1 MVNNREGLVSVGNVD
16 YVYTTEDNH
25 TEDNKTPGSLHYA
38 IPVSDT
44 EHDIH

>member
-1 MVNNREGLVSVGNVD
+1 MVNNREGPVSVGNVD
-16 YVYTTEDNH
+16 YVYT